1 MKLLTIVIIFLG
13 SCAYKPV
20 YNNDNSLSKY
30 KIDIIVK
37 SKENY
42 GNITNLLKLHLNQKL
57 NFRSNKPSNIKL
69 VISVQKQKTGMGIN
83 KDLSTSGIIMNYL
96 VNYSLYDK
104 KGLLKSGEIS
114 KKSSFYLS
122 ENSYGNLVSD
132 EDSSHKIIFSLS
144 DSISHILLA
153 SSFKRKII
161 P

>member
-1 MKLLTIVIIFLG
+1 MKLLIIVIIFLE

-20 YNNDNSLSKY
+20 YNSDNFLSKY
-30 KIDIIVK
+30 NINIIIK

-42 GNITNLLKLHLNQKL
+42 GKITNLLKLHLDQKL
-57 NFRSNKPSNIKL
+57 NFRSKKPSNLKL
-69 VISVQKQKTGMGIN
+69 VLSVQKQKSGMGIN

-96 VNYSLYDK
+96 IAYSLYDK
-104 KGLLKSGEIS
+104 KGLLKSGQIS

-122 ENSYGNLVSD
+122 ENSYGNLVSE
-132 EDSSHKIIFSLS
+132 EDSSQKLILSLS

-153 SSFKRKII
+153 ANFERKIV

>member
-1 MKLLTIVIIFLG
+1 MRLLIIVIIFLG

-20 YNNDNSLSKY
+20 YNSDNQLSKY
-30 KIDIIVK
+30 KIDVIVK

-42 GNITNLLKLHLNQKL
+42 GKLTNLLKLNLNQKL
-57 NFRSNKPSNIKL
+57 NYRSNKPSNIKL
-69 VISVQKQKTGMGIN
+69 VVSVQKQKAGMGIN
-83 KDLSTSGIIMNYL
+83 KDLSTSGIVMNYL
-96 VNYSLYDK
+96 INYSLYDK

-122 ENSYGNLVSD
+122 ENAYGNLVSE
-132 EDSSHKIIFSLS
+132 EDSSQKLVLSLS

-153 SSFKRKII
+153 SNFKRKIV

>member
-1 MKLLTIVIIFLG
+1 MRFLIIVIIFLG
-13 SCAYKPV
+13 GCAYKPV
-20 YNNDNSLSKY
+20 YKSDNSLSKY
-30 KIDIIVK
+30 KIEIIVK

-42 GNITNLLKLHLNQKL
+42 GKITNLLKLNLNQKL
-57 NFRSNKPSNIKL
+57 NFRSNKPSNLKL

-83 KDLSTSGIIMNYL
+83 KDLSTSGIIMNYFI
-96 VNYSLYDK
+96 NYSLYDK

-122 ENSYGNLVSD
+122 ENSYGNLVSE
-132 EDSSHKIIFSLS
+132 EDSSQKIILSLS

-153 SSFKRKII
+153 SNFKRKII

>member
-1 MKLLTIVIIFLG
+1 MRFLIIVIIFLG
-13 SCAYKPV
+13 GCAYKPV
-20 YNNDNSLSKY
+20 YKSDNSLSKY
-30 KIDIIVK
+30 KIEIIVK

-42 GNITNLLKLHLNQKL
+42 GKITSLLKLNLNQKL
-57 NFRSNKPSNIKL
+57 NFRSKKPSNLKL

-83 KDLSTSGIIMNYL
+83 KDLSTSGIIMNYFI
-96 VNYSLYDK
+96 NYSLYDK

-122 ENSYGNLVSD
+122 ENSYGNLVSE
-132 EDSSHKIIFSLS
+132 EDSSQKIILSLS

-153 SSFKRKII
+153 SNFKRKII